1 MSPRRYSIPT
11 PLGALVS
18 EWSDGG
24 LSALKWTK
32 AARPQAERRLRTE
45 EGRAGKELIKA
56 LGRYFSGRRVDFGR
70 VDIALD
76 LKAASEWGLLVWKE
90 LLRIPYGEV
99 TTYGEVA
106 RRLGRPSSA
115 RAVGGACG
123 RNPVVILVPCHRVV
137 ASNGLGGYGAGLFRK
152 ERLLELEAG
161 GQARAE
167 GVRLEA

>member
-1 MSPRRYSIPT
+1 M
-11 PLGALVS
+11 
-18 EWSDGG
+18 WSDEG
-24 LSALKWTK
+24 LSALNWTE
-32 AARPQAERRLRTE
+32 AARPQAERRLKTE
-45 EGRAGKELIKA
+45 EGRAGKELLKA
-56 LGRYFSGRRVDFGR
+56 LGRYFSGRRVDFRR

-106 RRLGRPSSA
+106 RRIGRPSSA

-123 RNPVVILVPCHRVV
+123 RNPVVILVPCHRVLG
-137 ASNGLGGYGAGLFRK
+137 ASGLGGYGAGLFRK
-152 ERLLELEAG
+152 ERLLEIEANGAG
-161 GQARAE
+161 GRR